1 MPSPQQ
7 NSLKRL
13 CGSKGSRHQRPGAAG
28 GAAGAGAAGGA
39 TETGDPGAE
48 GTGSVSAIFGGAA
61 RPRPYYVPLLQQ
73 VLGSPPSSGP
83 PPFLSSPPIQ
93 PASPLPGPSPYSGP
107 VRGLTERREPES
119 RPVSPES
126 RSASPVRLLA
136 LVRVPLPSPPVSS
149 LPAGPDPKSDSLR
162 AASPAVTHFE
172 YCMLLTGQSH
182 VTSSNTPEA
191 KGSVGNN

>member
-1 MPSPQQ
+1 M
-7 NSLKRL
+7 N
-13 CGSKGSRHQRPGAAG
+13 GSRHQRPGAAG

-136 LVRVPLPSPPVSS
+136 LVVFRVRVLLLSLALTLRLCVFPLLRSVSLCRLLLCPLFLPVRTQSLTPYVLLVQLSRISS
-149 LPAGPDPKSDSLR
+149 TA
-162 AASPAVTHFE
+162 
-172 YCMLLTGQSH
+172 CC
-182 VTSSNTPEA
+182 
-191 KGSVGNN
+191 